1 MIRKFFTTICLL
13 GMASSANAMSNT
25 ATEAYLKVYT
35 NTEEVNDG
43 GYLWVRNIP
52 YTILSANGKKIKW
65 VRNDSGKDLVTL
77 PSGKYVI
84 VSGGTENKEIIG
96 AILEQG
102 KLTEVNLMGG
112 AYDN

>member
-1 MIRKFFTTICLL
+1 MIRKFIITIFLL
-13 GMASSANAMSNT
+13 GMASSANAM

-43 GYLWVRNIP
+43 GYLWVRNVP
-52 YTILSANGKKIKW
+52 YTIFSANGKKTKW

-77 PSGKYVI
+77 PPGKYVI
-84 VSGGTENKEIIG
+84 VPDGTENKEIIG
-96 AILEQG
+96 ANLEQG
-102 KLTEVNLMGG
+102 KITEVNLMGG